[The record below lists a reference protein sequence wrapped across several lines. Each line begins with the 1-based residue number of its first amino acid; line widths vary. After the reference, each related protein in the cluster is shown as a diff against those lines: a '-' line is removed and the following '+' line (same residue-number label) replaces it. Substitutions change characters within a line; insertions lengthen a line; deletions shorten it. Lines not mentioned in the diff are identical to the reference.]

1 MESIR
6 MRSIVRLGIAGL
18 SAFAAAYFMS
28 PAVAGEGAQATDR
41 PMEEIIVTSQRR
53 AENMQSVPV
62 AVTAF
67 SGDAL
72 DDMGIVDIKGITE
85 RTPGFTMGVFNPGQP
100 QYYIRGIGSNEDGA
114 GGDQSVIVFVDE
126 VYIGRSA
133 GSDLDLFDLE
143 RVEVLRGPQGTLFG
157 KNVIGGAV
165 SLVTKKPSEET
176 EVKFE
181 GTAGNLGALTFRGL
195 ASGPIADNAY
205 AKFSFSSRRR
215 DGYLKSQIDRF
226 PEFFPGASGN
236 LLGKFDQLDVNTDS
250 FRGALRFT
258 PTDRME
264 INLTANH
271 STMDRAGPSYRSI
284 GPGGLP
290 FIADAAL
297 LSGYEGRHHENL
309 LEDPGFS
316 KNDIWGITARLDYD
330 IGDAMTFT
338 SLTSYRDVEAEQQWF
353 LGTDN
358 LAALRLSTNA
368 LGSAQPALV
377 GSNDYTDDSETF
389 THEFRLTGSWERLNY
404 VTGLYYLNEKTDR
417 NERNSVGL
425 RYADGM
431 GGVDESRSVASIDGG
446 DEQGNETDSYAV
458 FGQVTFD
465 LTQTIAISLGGRQ
478 TWEEKD
484 ISRIGTPAGLV
495 PGRIFDF
502 ETGEDWSAFTM
513 RAGLEWQATDDI
525 FLYATISEGFKSG
538 GYQGLANSE
547 LIAITPFDPEEA
559 TLYEVGIKS
568 EWWDNRVRINAA
580 VFTTDYKDLQILQL
594 LVPEDAVPGTSG
606 SLITQNAADADI
618 EGVEVEFTIA
628 PTDNLTIQGAYTH
641 LHTEFANFFIPSGF
655 RPPDLG
661 GATPV
666 DRTGNELRNAPK
678 HAFNVLVRYDWLFG
692 NGGALSL
699 QGDWRYK
706 DKAYQDPDVFDW
718 AAVPS
723 YDVVDFRASYL
734 WPGANFETT
743 LWMQNAF
750 DEDYFLHNWPLQGSG
765 QATPAPPRTYGLTVT
780 WRND

>member
-1 MESIR
+1 
-6 MRSIVRLGIAGL
+6 MRSIVRLALLGL
-18 SAFAAAYFMS
+18 TAFLAAFSMS
-28 PAVAGEGAQATDR
+28 QAVAGESAEASDR
-41 PMEEIIVTSQRR
+41 PIEEIIVTSQRR

-67 SGDAL
+67 SGDDL
-72 DDMGIVDIKGITE
+72 DEMGIVDIKGITE

-126 VYIGRSA
+126 IYIGRSA

-181 GTAGNLGALTFRGL
+181 GTVGNLSALTFRGL
-195 ASGPIADNAY
+195 ASGQIADNTY

-215 DGYLKSQIDRF
+215 DGYLKSQIDQF
-226 PEFFPGASGN
+226 PQFFPGISGN
-236 LLGKFDQLDVNTDS
+236 LLGKFDQLDVNSDS
-250 FRGALRFT
+250 FRGALRFV

-264 INLTANH
+264 INLTANY

-284 GPGGLP
+284 GPGGIP
-290 FIADAAL
+290 FLADAAL
-297 LSGYEGRHHENL
+297 LPGYEDRHHENL
-309 LEDPGFS
+309 LEDPGLS
-316 KNDIWGITARLDYD
+316 KNDIYGITARLDYD
-330 IGDAMTFT
+330 IGDTMTFT
-338 SLTSYRDVEAEQQWF
+338 SLSSYRDVEAEQQWF
-353 LGTDN
+353 LSTKN
-358 LAALRLSTNA
+358 LTALRLSTNTVP
-368 LGSAQPALV
+368 LYLV

-389 THEFRLTGSWERLNY
+389 THEFRLTGSWGRLNL
-404 VTGLYYLNEKTDR
+404 VSGLYYLNEKTDR
-417 NERNSVGL
+417 NETGPIGIDFSN
-425 RYADGM
+425 GM
-431 GGVDESRSVASIDGG
+431 GGVGLSIPVIVGG
-446 DEQGNETDSYAV
+446 DDQGNETDSYSV
-458 FGQVTFD
+458 FAQLTFD
-465 LTQTIAISLGGRQ
+465 LTERLAVSVGGRQ
-478 TWEEKD
+478 TWEEKN
-484 ISRIGTPAGLV
+484 ITRVGTPTALA
-495 PGRIFDF
+495 PARIFDF
-502 ETGEDWSAFTM
+502 ETGEDWSAFTG
-513 RAGLEWQATDDI
+513 RVGIEWQATDDL
-525 FLYATISEGFKSG
+525 FLYATIAEGFKSG
-538 GYQGLANSE
+538 GYQGAADNE
-547 LIAITPFDPEEA
+547 LIASTPFNPEEA
-559 TLYEVGIKS
+559 VLYELGAKS
-568 EWWDNRVRINAA
+568 EWLDNRVRLNVA
-580 VFTTDYKDLQILQL
+580 VFTTDYSDLQILQL
-594 LVPEDAVPGTSG
+594 LVPEDAVPGTAG
-606 SLITQNAADADI
+606 TLITQNAADADI
-618 EGVEVEFTIA
+618 KGVEVEFTFVPVA
-628 PTDNLTIQGAYTH
+628 NLTIQGAYTH
-641 LHTEFANFFIPSGF
+641 LNTEFSNFFIPSGF

-678 HAFNVLVRYDWLFG
+678 HAFNVLARYDWNLA
-692 NGGALSL
+692 NGGALSV

-706 DKAYQDPDVFDW
+706 DKAFQDPDVLDF

-743 LWMQNAF
+743 LWMRNAF